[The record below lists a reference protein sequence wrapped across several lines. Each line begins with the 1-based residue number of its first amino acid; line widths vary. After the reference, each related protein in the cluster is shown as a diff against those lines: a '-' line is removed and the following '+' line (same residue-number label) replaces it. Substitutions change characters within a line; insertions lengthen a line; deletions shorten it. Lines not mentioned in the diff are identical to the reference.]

1 MGCLRMCV
9 CLCPGPWEHVIT
21 GGVGFVVGAKVG
33 KWNAAT
39 YEVMQ
44 YEKSSIAP
52 AAAWEK
58 SE

>member
-1 MGCLRMCV
+1 MCV
-9 CLCPGPWEHVIT
+9 CLCPGPWEHVIA
-21 GGVGFVVGAKVG
+21 GGVGFVVGAKIG